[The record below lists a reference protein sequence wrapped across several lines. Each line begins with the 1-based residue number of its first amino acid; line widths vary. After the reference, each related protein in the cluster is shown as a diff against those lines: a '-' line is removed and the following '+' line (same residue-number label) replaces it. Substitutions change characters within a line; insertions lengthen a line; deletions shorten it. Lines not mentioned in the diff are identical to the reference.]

1 MGLARD
7 LVVLKRVNTSH
18 APHLPTAALRRLAV
32 VLAVLVALLVIIR
45 IVLDPI
51 AAHYTHKALNGG
63 EGFRG
68 TFASV
73 HVSIMPPGFE
83 MRRLKIIEH
92 PGGNWDNPMFYV
104 EKARLSIL
112 WRQLLRGHLVANTW
126 ADHPKVLL
134 RTNEEEKSGKKAK
147 RISEVLEEK
156 LPVRVDRLDVDHGEL
171 LVARGTGDKAPTLWI
186 HDADLVAEN
195 LATRKALMEGEAARL
210 ALTGRVQ
217 RSGKLGAHFTMD
229 PWAKG
234 LTFSGRASLRDLDLR
249 ELWAFT
255 SEKTDLQASQGTI
268 DLFADIRARN
278 GVLSG
283 GVKPVLK
290 DVELKSVSRD
300 LGKRIKAALAD
311 AAIHIVANE
320 DHGQERVATVIPIK
334 GTVSD
339 PHAQLLPTVLG
350 AIRNAFVE
358 GLAGGF
364 ADVPPPT
371 SDEKEGA
378 LKQAW
383 KALKKGEGPPE
394 AQPERP
400 AHAGRKAPR

>member
-1 MGLARD
+1 MNTAR
-7 LVVLKRVNTSH
+7 V
-18 APHLPTAALRRLAV
+18 PHFPAAALRRLAV
-32 VLAVLVALLVIIR
+32 VLAILVALLVVIR
-45 IVLDPI
+45 VVLDPI
-51 AAHYTHKALNGG
+51 AAHYAKKALNDG

-68 TFASV
+68 DFAGV
-73 HVSIMPPGFE
+73 HVSILPPAFE
-83 MRRLKIIEH
+83 IRRLKIIEH
-92 PGGNWDNPMFYV
+92 PHGDWDNPMFYV

-112 WRQLLRGHLVANTW
+112 WRALLRGHLVANTW
-126 ADHPKVLL
+126 ADHLKTLL
-134 RTNEEEKSGKKAK
+134 KTNEEKEGGKKAK

-156 LPVRVDRLDVDHGEL
+156 LPVRVDRVDVHHGEL
-171 LVARGTGDKAPTLWI
+171 LVARGTGDKAPEMWI
-186 HDADLVAEN
+186 HDAELVAEN
-195 LATRKALMEGEAARL
+195 LATRKALMEGEPARL
-210 ALTGRVQ
+210 QLTGRVQ

-234 LTFSGRASLRDLDLR
+234 LTFDGKASLRDLDLR

-255 SEKTDLQASQGTI
+255 SEKSDLQATQGTV
-268 DLFADIRARN
+268 DLFADVRARD

-290 DVELKSVSRD
+290 NVEVKSSSHD

-311 AAIHIVANE
+311 AAIHVVSNDE
-320 DHGQERVATVIPIK
+320 EGEHRVATVIPIK

-339 PHAQLLPTVLG
+339 PHAQLVPTVLG
-350 AIRNAFVE
+350 VIRNAFVE

-364 ADVPPPT
+364 SDVPPPT
-371 SDEKEGA
+371 AGKKEGV

-383 KALKKGEGPPE
+383 KALKKGEGEPE

-400 AHAGRKAPR
+400 QHAGRKSSPR